1 MIKKEEII
9 SGHSDYDSS
18 GILFVVK
25 AKPWYFTNGT
35 RFPKPATISAKT
47 GIRDAKLLPHEDP
60 GNDRIVNQ
68 MMFIPPNYDPSRRK
82 EIMKTI
88 FVPLGLPPWWKLKD
102 GDSAFANCPVDACII
117 TGDLKARENA
127 DMVMFR
133 QDYIPS
139 NATRPPKQLYAMYY
153 TEPPMFTNHL
163 VHPGKIIF
171 HHNFVSSTI

>member
-68 MMFIPPNYDPSRRK
+68 MMFVPPNYDPSRRK

-88 FVPLGLPPWWKLKD
+88 YVPLRLPSWWRIKR
-102 GDSAFANCPVDACII
+102 GDSAFVDSKCPVDACRF
-117 TGDLKARENA
+117 TDDPKERKNA
-127 DMVMFR
+127 NLVLFNNN
-133 QDYIPS
+133 YLHS
-139 NATRPPKQLYAMYY
+139 NETRPPKQLYAIFYS
-153 TEPPMFTNHL
+153 ESPMSTQH
-163 VHPGKIIF
+163 VDHPGKMRSKKVTF
-171 HHNFVSSTI
+171 E